1 MPQEYERGS
10 TNASG
15 AQSDTE
21 CSRRRKTV
29 RDGIAGAIARGTV
42 KSSSSPE
49 ISGDVPVPGL
59 RRRRR
64 GLLPGGTRRVGLQI
78 PRLHEEMG
86 SRGTTRQYACSL
98 GDPLRGYPM

>member
-59 RRRRR
+59 
-64 GLLPGGTRRVGLQI
+64 L
-78 PRLHEEMG
+78 
-86 SRGTTRQYACSL
+86 
-98 GDPLRGYPM
+98 